1 MPGPYRTAPK
11 TLDRARR
18 LRRDMT
24 MAEKKVWA
32 VVRHRQLEGLHFRRQ
47 VPIGPFIADFCCLA
61 AKLIVEVDGGQHAD
75 SAHDDARTRWL
86 EREGF
91 VVLRLWNN
99 EVMSNISG
107 VRELIAATALERLA
121 QLNR

>member
-91 VVLRLWNN
+91 VVLRL
-99 EVMSNISG
+99 
-107 VRELIAATALERLA
+107 
-121 QLNR
+121 